1 MRVHRM
7 MLAGREITGHV
18 VEDQDDLPAFAEWAK
33 RHREFGFDTE
43 TTGLDVF
50 QPGFLCR
57 TAQFSAGTTA
67 WLLPVERHPRVAWY
81 ATQTLRWA
89 RRLYIHNASFDL
101 QVVDRHLGVPLEEL
115 WPKTV
120 DTSIISRL
128 VDSRS
133 RTEGGTGHSLEDLV
147 EAYIDPAAARDIK
160 GSVTRQAKELRVKK
174 AEYFKKVPLEDEIFQ
189 MYALMDPV
197 LAWAL
202 AKRLLPLVPG
212 TAQHL
217 IGYEH
222 TLARICSQITRQGF
236 LLDQEYTA
244 ELSAQ
249 LRADER
255 EWLDVIRWEVSKLD
269 GFDPVAFNP
278 NSNDQVAQAIRAL
291 GHTEFNKTPTGKDK
305 VDDDLLVALD
315 KEGMLF
321 AKALRHYK
329 KCGKWSSTWPET
341 FLENVDEAGRCHAWI
356 NTLQARTGRMSITGI
371 PAQTLPSG
379 EWMVR
384 RCFLA
389 DEGHVMAS
397 VDYAAQE
404 LRMAAALSGDERM
417 RQAFVNG
424 EDLHQIT
431 ADAAGV
437 SRKVGKMA
445 NFLTCYGGGWKAL
458 VQQAKVTPEVA
469 KKVIEGFNATY
480 PAVPRLAERL
490 AREAMRDG
498 YITTITGR
506 RLYVDPGRAYSAIN
520 YAIQSAS
527 RDVTARGLI
536 KCDQAGLTPY
546 LRLPIHDEVLAS
558 LPAGQAEEMAA
569 EIGRCLKTTIRGVVF
584 ETEPE
589 VGGRS
594 WGSLY
599 GAEY

>member
-1 MRVHRM
+1 MKVRRM

-67 WLLPVERHPRVAWY
+67 WLLPVERHPRFAWY
-81 ATQTLRWA
+81 AAQTLRWA

-133 RTEGGTGHSLEDLV
+133 RKEGGTGHSLEDLV

-197 LAWAL
+197 LAWVL
-202 AKRLLPLVPG
+202 AKVLEPKVPD
-212 TAQHL
+212 TARHL
-217 IGYEH
+217 IPYEH

-236 LLDQEYTA
+236 LLDKEYTS
-244 ELSAQ
+244 ELVQ
-249 LRADER
+249 RLRADER
-255 EWLDVIRWEVSKLD
+255 EWLDIIRNEVARVGLD
-269 GFDPVAFNP
+269 QAEFNP
-278 NSNDQVAQAIRAL
+278 NSTDQVSKVLR
-291 GHTEFNKTPTGKDK
+291 EFGWEEFRKTPTGKDK
-305 VDDDLLVALD
+305 VDEDLLAELD
-315 KEGMLF
+315 GKGWLF

-329 KCGKWSSTWPET
+329 RSIKWAATWPEA
-341 FLENVDEAGRCHAWI
+341 FLAEADENGRCHAWI

-458 VQQAKVTPEVA
+458 VQQAKVAPEVA

-527 RDVTARGLI
+527 RDVTAWGLI